1 MSSETTLA
9 GSSGIA
15 ADFSCPSK
23 SGKSR
28 PCRWGDYAGA
38 STDPGGCGANVW
50 GTNEINGT
58 PDSNADAEWKTQ
70 NFRLQIDECP
80 AAAFNVTTSSP
91 MHGSPVHFDASAS
104 SDADGSITSYT
115 WHFGDGA
122 TQTTTSATTSH
133 TYSAA
138 GTYTVMLTVHDSAG
152 LHATVSHSV
161 AVQ

>member
-1 MSSETTLA
+1 
-9 GSSGIA
+9 
-15 ADFSCPSK
+15 
-23 SGKSR
+23 
-28 PCRWGDYAGA
+28 
-38 STDPGGCGANVW
+38 
-50 GTNEINGT
+50 
-58 PDSNADAEWKTQ
+58 
-70 NFRLQIDECP
+70 
-80 AAAFNVTTSSP
+80 VTTSSP
-91 MHGSPVHFDASAS
+91 VHGSPVHFDASAS

-138 GTYTVMLTVHDSAG
+138 RTYTVMLTVHDSAG